1 MTPKGLSFVLAA
13 ALPLAIASPIA
24 KPYGPYKYSTTL
36 PVVGG
41 LPAIP
46 VPATPPALPPI
57 VPTITVGGADGVTL
71 PAPGLPSLPVSVP
84 SPNGLLSYGGLPPV
98 PTITVGGSDGS
109 FTSLPVV
116 KPIPSLTSTTTIIVT
131 VYPTLPAATIPDIP
145 VPLTTITSLVTVT
158 LPRPPISV
166 GGADGVTFP
175 APPIATPPIEKPPP
189 PATYGGLPPPP
200 PPPSLPQL
208 PPNVVGGGGILGGLL
223 GNTGGH
229 ITPPGTTVPK
239 IGGGGFIG
247 TPNPPSPPNGG
258 TYGGHGSGGGN
269 PGGNSEICDDP
280 FFAEASP
287 LLKQLC
293 SGSGSGSTTSGS
305 SGTSNPSPPPPPPIP
320 SSPAGYNPQ
329 YKRDTDSS
337 LIATEDP
344 ASSSPPRTPQGLLL
358 QKILEK
364 CVSELGETKGLALC
378 PRALNFIPQSSLPGD
393 GILSDEMIDA
403 LIQRGLKMAEEGDKV
418 PASKRGLG
426 GPGQLLSG
434 VSLDEGLGGGALSP
448 EQIEG
453 ILAAAVG
460 KTGLPLNGLPLNGLP
475 LNGLPL
481 NGLPL
486 KERAIPTT
494 PDPTT
499 ILSACEKA
507 FTQAQTS
514 PTTPKL
520 DPTQICKFLLSYIPK
535 TPLPSNS
542 ITPEDLKKII
552 ESVLSS
558 HGLAKRQHY
567 QFGSGGPSESSGNG
581 GLPSTPSTPSNP
593 QYGNGNGNGGG
604 STSTSGNGG
613 GSSLPQPPP
622 IAPKPPVQ
630 PHGNP
635 PYVPTSSG
643 PSPPANGGDL
653 QSSIASSIA
662 AGLAQALGPNG
673 AFNPGTFFGDGNKGG
688 SGSGSNGN
696 GNGKGE
702 GGYY

>member
-36 PVVGG
+36 PIVGG
-41 LPAIP
+41 LPALP

-57 VPTITVGGADGVTL
+57 LPTVTIGGADGVTL

-84 SPNGLLSYGGLPPV
+84 SPNGLLTYGGLRPV

-116 KPIPSLTSTTTIIVT
+116 KPLPSLTSTTTIIVT

-145 VPLTTITSLVTVT
+145 VPLTTITSLVTIT

-175 APPIATPPIEKPPP
+175 APPLPTPPTVKPPP
-189 PATYGGLPPPP
+189 PATYGSLPPPP

-258 TYGGHGSGGGN
+258 AYGGHSSGGGN
-269 PGGNSEICDDP
+269 SGGNSEICDDP

-293 SGSGSGSTTSGS
+293 SGSGSTTSGS
-305 SGTSNPSPPPPPPIP
+305 SATSNPPPLIS

-329 YKRDTDSS
+329 YKRDIDSS
-337 LIATEDP
+337 SIAKEDP
-344 ASSSPPRTPQGLLL
+344 ESKGPPRTPQGLLL
-358 QKILEK
+358 QKIMEK
-364 CVSELGETKGLALC
+364 CVSELGDTKGLALC

-393 GILSDEMIDA
+393 GKLSDEIIDA
-403 LIQRGLKMAEEGDKV
+403 LIQRGLTMAEEGDNV

-426 GPGQLLSG
+426 APGQLLSG
-434 VSLDEGLGGGALSP
+434 VSLDEGLGGGDLSP

-453 ILAAAVG
+453 ILAAAIG
-460 KTGLPLNGLPLNGLP
+460 KAGLPLNGLPLNGLPLNGLP

-486 KERAIPTT
+486 KERGVLTT
-494 PDPTT
+494 PEPNT
-499 ILSACEKA
+499 ILAACEKA
-507 FTQAQTS
+507 FTQAQAQS
-514 PTTPKL
+514 TTPKL
-520 DPTQICKFLLSYIPK
+520 DSTQICKAILSYIPK
-535 TPLPSNS
+535 TTLPTSGS
-542 ITPEDLKKII
+542 ISPEDLKKII

-567 QFGSGGPSESSGNG
+567 QFGSGGPSESSGNA

-593 QYGNGNGNGGG
+593 QYGNGGG
-604 STSTSGNGG
+604 STSGNGG
-613 GSSLPQPPP
+613 SSLPPPPP
-622 IAPKPPVQ
+622 IAPPKPPVQ
-630 PHGNP
+630 PPSNP
-635 PYVPTSSG
+635 PYVPTSSD
-643 PSPPANGGDL
+643 PSPPATALPNGGDL

-662 AGLAQALGPNG
+662 AGLAHALGPNG
-673 AFNPGTFFGDGNKGG
+673 SFNPGTFFGDGNKGG
-688 SGSGSNGN
+688 SGTGSNSN
-696 GNGKGE
+696 GNGKG
-702 GGYY
+702 GYY